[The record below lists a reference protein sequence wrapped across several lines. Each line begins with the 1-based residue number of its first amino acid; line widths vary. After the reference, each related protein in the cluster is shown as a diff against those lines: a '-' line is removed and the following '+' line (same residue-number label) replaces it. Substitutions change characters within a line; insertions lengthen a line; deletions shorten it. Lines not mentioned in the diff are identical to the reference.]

1 MYCLQETHFNS
12 KTQNRLKVKGQ
23 KRIFHANSNQT
34 IAEVAIL
41 TADKLYFKVK
51 NLYKSQRRT
60 LYINKS
66 SKQKDYV
73 IESSLLV

>member
-34 IAEVAIL
+34 IAEVGIL
-41 TADKLYFKVK
+41 TADKLYF
-51 NLYKSQRRT
+51 
-60 LYINKS
+60 
-66 SKQKDYV
+66 
-73 IESSLLV
+73 